1 MMVFYTR
8 FLSNTK
14 RYMHN
19 AVLACFVWILSFLCL
34 YIVMCAMFIIPIALH
49 EFGHYG
55 ACKSLG
61 IGLKTCQVGI
71 GPSFSLFQFKETDF
85 RIGVLPL
92 GGFYMPMTSDS
103 FTGEHPSFR
112 LAEDA
117 SAAENLWIS
126 SAGILANLLTSF
138 LIYAF
143 FYYRDIRYSKES
155 NSAVFK
161 KHYKSFCRV
170 FCYVCLSIFSFGF
183 LPKNKAAH
191 RTFLFQSG
199 ALQTCAVLSMY
210 LAICNMLPIAFLD
223 GSKILH
229 ACSGMIGINFSLD
242 RYVIQ
247 TSPILLLY
255 VLAMMYPKK

>member
-8 FLSNTK
+8 FLSDTK
-14 RYMHN
+14 RYLHN
-19 AVLACFVWILSFLCL
+19 AALAFFVWMLSFLCL
-34 YIVMCAMFIIPIALH
+34 YIVMCVMFITPIALH

-61 IGLKTCQVGI
+61 IG
-71 GPSFSLFQFKETDF
+71 
-85 RIGVLPL
+85 VLPL
-92 GGFYMPMTSDS
+92 GGFNMPIAADS

-117 SAAENLWIS
+117 SAAEKLWIS
-126 SAGILANLLTSF
+126 SAGILANLLTCF

-155 NSAVFK
+155 NSAVFE

-183 LPKNKAAH
+183 LPKNKALIEH
-191 RTFLFQSG
+191 FCLSLELYRR
-199 ALQTCAVLSMY
+199 VL
-210 LAICNMLPIAFLD
+210 
-223 GSKILH
+223 
-229 ACSGMIGINFSLD
+229 CS
-242 RYVIQ
+242 Q
-247 TSPILLLY
+247 CILLYLICFQ
-255 VLAMMYPKK
+255 LLF